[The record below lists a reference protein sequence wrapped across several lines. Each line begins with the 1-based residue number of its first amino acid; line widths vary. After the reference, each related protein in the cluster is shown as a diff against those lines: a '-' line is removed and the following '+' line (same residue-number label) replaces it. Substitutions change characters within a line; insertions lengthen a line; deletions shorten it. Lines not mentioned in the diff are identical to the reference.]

1 LASAAA
7 RWLPCPSQGLL
18 LLFGSGLAGLAI
30 NNEGRG
36 KMLKKQIRG
45 VALALALIF
54 VLALPPQRV
63 SALTLTFTDNV
74 EGQINLVTDIN
85 FGSITINPTAEE
97 AQWINPSCTIQN
109 PCSTQ
114 QIANA
119 SLLDPS
125 GSVSDFLNVE
135 VGTTPSGGTGVVL
148 RVTFASDVAEGT
160 PNIFHPNP
168 QPAGSFLI
176 EDGTPQNLTPVLW
189 DFTNNQKAT
198 FVDPTFTFIMQSD
211 VEPVP
216 EPSTLLLLGSGLAGL
231 GGVAWRRHSR
241 S

>member
-1 LASAAA
+1 
-7 RWLPCPSQGLL
+7 
-18 LLFGSGLAGLAI
+18 
-30 NNEGRG
+30 
-36 KMLKKQIRG
+36 MLKKQIWG
-45 VALALALIF
+45 FATAFALIT
-54 VLALPPQRV
+54 VLALPHHRV
-63 SALTLTFTDNV
+63 WALTLTFTDSV
-74 EGQINLVTDIN
+74 EGQISLVTDID
-85 FGSITINPTAEE
+85 FGSITINPTNEL
-97 AQWINPSCTIQN
+97 AQWVNPNCTIQN
-109 PCSTQ
+109 PCATQ

-135 VGTTPSGGTGVVL
+135 VGTTPSGATGAVL
-148 RVTFASDVAEGT
+148 RVTFTSDVAEGT
-160 PNIFHPNP
+160 PVIFHPNP

-231 GGVAWRRHSR
+231 GGLAWKGRRR